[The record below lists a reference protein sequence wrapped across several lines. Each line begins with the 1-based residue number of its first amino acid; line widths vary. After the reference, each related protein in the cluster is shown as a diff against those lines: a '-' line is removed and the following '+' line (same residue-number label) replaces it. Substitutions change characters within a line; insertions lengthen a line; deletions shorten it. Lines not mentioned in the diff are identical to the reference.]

1 MNRPYRY
8 NLGFTIIELVM
19 VLVIVGVMAV
29 VAGPK
34 FFSTIDYDRRVYYD
48 EVLNSI
54 RYARKLA
61 VATNGHIQ
69 VDLTSTNITLRKRSE
84 GSNCTTG
91 TTFDEIV
98 DPANRASGYVKTAP
112 GSITLI
118 FSANWPIYFN
128 GLGQALRVSDCTV
141 LPNGANGTVMV
152 VGGDTVTVTGET
164 GFVQ

>member
-1 MNRPYRY
+1 M
-8 NLGFTIIELVM
+8 GFTIIELVIA
-19 VLVIVGVMAV
+19 LVIVGVMAV
-29 VAGPK
+29 AAGPR

-69 VDLTSTNITLRKRSE
+69 VSLTSTSITLQNRIE

-91 TTFDEIV
+91 TTFQPIL
-98 DPANRASGYVKTAP
+98 DPANKTSGYVKTAP
-112 GSITLI
+112 GSVTLT

-128 GLGQALRVSDCTV
+128 GLGQAIRASDCS
-141 LPNGANGTVMV
+141 V
-152 VGGDTVTVTGET
+152 VGTGTATIVGGNTVTVIGET